1 MITKSIGINLS
12 LISESTLRKKWK
24 NLRDYFGAEYSKRPV
39 PRSGDGAE
47 ESTQTSKWQYYQ
59 QMLFL
64 KDIVAPR
71 RCQSSLESI
80 VSDVDSQSHNQ
91 FTVPEPAPECDNEHY
106 DIPASSSAAS
116 HSECQPGP
124 SPTPQAIGKK
134 RKSTV
139 SPGVL
144 YQQKLLDL
152 EEKKLEL
159 LTQHNEKNDEN
170 DDDLLFLKSLLPY
183 IKRIP
188 AERKLSFRSGVQRV
202 VENFAFG
209 GQHASDFR
217 VSNTEMYQQ
226 QTPVPSVSP
235 TFYQSGP
242 SSHSSYQSYDS
253 STY

>member
-12 LISESTLRKKWK
+12 LISDSTLRKKWK
-24 NLRDYFGAEYSKRPV
+24 NLRDYFGT
-39 PRSGDGAE
+39 GDGAE

-71 RCQSSLESI
+71 RCQSSLDSI

-91 FTVPEPAPECDNEHY
+91 FTILEPAPESNNEHY

-116 HSECQPGP
+116 PSECQLGP
-124 SPTPQAIGKK
+124 SPTPQARGKK
-134 RKSTV
+134 RKSTAG
-139 SPGVL
+139 PGVL

-159 LTQHNEKNDEN
+159 STQRNEKNDES

-188 AERKLSFRSGVQRV
+188 AERKLSFRSGIQRV
-202 VENFAFG
+202 VEDFAFG
-209 GQHASDFR
+209 GQHTSDFR

-226 QTPVPSVSP
+226 QTPLPSIFF
-235 TFYQSGP
+235 TILRCKM
-242 SSHSSYQSYDS
+242 
-253 STY
+253 STRSFRVLVHLKSM